1 VLLRKQRDLTQEQLA
16 RQAGFTQGHL
26 SHLEAGGRLNPSAA
40 TLKRLARALDVSVA
54 ELLE

>member
-40 TLKRLARALDVSVA
+40 TLKRLARALDVSMV